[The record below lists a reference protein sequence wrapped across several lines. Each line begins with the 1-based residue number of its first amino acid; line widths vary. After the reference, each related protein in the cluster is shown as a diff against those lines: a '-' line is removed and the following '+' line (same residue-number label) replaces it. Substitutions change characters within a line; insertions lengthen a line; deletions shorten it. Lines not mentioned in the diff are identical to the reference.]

1 MKNYILTKRL
11 TISFLLVFIGINI
24 SLLSTIP
31 CFAQSEKPGETYKSY
46 IKQADLA
53 FEAQDYEDAILLYE
67 KASQVQPEYNYATD
81 QINEIKKILE
91 AGPELKAQIADKNK
105 TTSASYKILLAQAD
119 RAYNAL
125 DYAGA
130 LLLYEKAY
138 QTKPDYIYATDKF
151 DEINTILNAIPD
163 TKAQLLEEIII
174 KADTLYEQKNY
185 QQAKAEYQK
194 ALLLEPS
201 SQLPKERL
209 EQISAVYIDPDDMAN
224 FNIAL
229 ANGDKAVE
237 TSDFDRAIIF
247 YEAALAIHPNTK
259 FVKTKIT
266 ETKSQQVAYNLQIEQ
281 KELNVASNDK
291 ILVPEK
297 TVEVKNPKE
306 TSEPVKT
313 ATINPIAAKQKSD
326 SVNYAQ
332 AIRTGE
338 KAQAAGNYSLAL
350 TSFQDAQKIKPSER
364 YPMEQIAEIKAATAN
379 QQKKDDKYTAA
390 VNAGDQFFASSEYSS
405 ALTAYTEAAELK
417 RNEKYPQDQIA
428 KIIKLIEDSQS
439 VDDNY
444 NLAIAEG
451 DRLFGTKDYSAAIT
465 TFTKASVLKPAETYP
480 KQRIIEINKL
490 KEETVL
496 ARSSDYNKA
505 LEVADK
511 LYGKKVFDQAIEAYE
526 TASKLN
532 PGDAYPEL
540 QIGKI
545 RKYMS
550 DHAFLDLCS
559 QSLIIGKGNEKKFTF
574 SAIDPSLRKNN
585 YILLKAKS
593 TGTSAPKVYLSYGK
607 DNQKNGG
614 IVIRNLDKSTISD
627 FLINISIQDKW
638 FREENN
644 WLSISVETGE
654 IEINKVQIAAG
665 E

>member
-1 MKNYILTKRL
+1 MKNYMSTKRL
-11 TISFLLVFIGINI
+11 IISFLLVFIGINV
-24 SLLSTIP
+24 LLSFTNP
-31 CFAQSEKPGETYKSY
+31 CSAQSNKPAGTYKSY

-53 FEAQDYEDAILLYE
+53 FAAQDYEDAILLYE
-67 KASQVQPEYNYATD
+67 KASQAQPEYNYATD

-91 AGPELKAQIADKNK
+91 AGPELKAQLADKNK
-105 TTSASYKILLAQAD
+105 TTSTSYKILLARAD
-119 RAYNAL
+119 RAYDAL

-138 QTKPDYIYATDKF
+138 QTKPEYIYATDKF

-163 TKAQLLEEIII
+163 TKAQIFEEIII

-201 SQLPKERL
+201 AQLPKERL
-209 EQISAVYIDPDDMAN
+209 EQISTVYIDPDDMAN

-229 ANGDKAVE
+229 ANGDKAIE
-237 TSDFDRAIIF
+237 SSDFDRALIF

-281 KELNVASNDK
+281 KEINVASDDK
-291 ILVPEK
+291 ILVSEK
-297 TVEVKNPKE
+297 TVEVTNPKE
-306 TSEPVKT
+306 TSEPVKIT
-313 ATINPIAAKQKSD
+313 GINPIAAKQKSD

-350 TSFQDAQKIKPSER
+350 TSFQDAQKIKPTER

-379 QQKKDDKYTAA
+379 QQNNEQKYTAA
-390 VNAGDQFFASSEYSS
+390 INTGDKLFAGKEYSS
-405 ALTAYTEAAELK
+405 ALTAYAEAAELK
-417 RNEKYPQDQIA
+417 KNEKYPQDQIA
-428 KIIKLIEDSQS
+428 KINKLLEDSQS
-439 VDDNY
+439 VDDIY
-444 NLAIAEG
+444 NVAVTEG

-465 TFTKASVLKPAETYP
+465 AFTKASVLKPAETYP
-480 KQRIIEINKL
+480 KQRIIEINKIM
-490 KEETVL
+490 EETVL

-511 LYGKKVFDQAIEAYE
+511 LYSRKVFDQAIEAYE

-559 QSLIIGKGNEKKFTF
+559 QSMIIGKGNEMKFSF

-593 TGTSAPKVYLSYGK
+593 TGAGAPKVYLSYGK

-654 IEINKVQIAAG
+654 IEITKVQIAAG